1 MSEATKANS
10 ETSYKLPSSTVMQHA
25 CKMAIV
31 EDRPMMMDYWV
42 DSLDGGI
49 FIGVREGGEKLLVK
63 NADEYTSHISK
74 IFKVGE
80 EYLIMTENSIYVVS
94 AKITSKRIS

>member
-1 MSEATKANS
+1 MGDQSSASQEL
-10 ETSYKLPSSTVMQHA
+10 SYKLPSSTVMQHA

-42 DSLDGGI
+42 DSLEKGV

-94 AKITSKRIS
+94 ASIASKRIS